1 MKYMIL
7 MYSNPSETRAMSV
20 SNRDAVARKH
30 KALVAEMTASGELL
44 NGAGLAYPEDART
57 MELEGET
64 AVTRAGPFVPG
75 DRHMTAY
82 YVIEWEGPDRAR
94 ALAERVLDFHVTA
107 VEVREVHDWVGM

>member
-1 MKYMIL
+1 MIL
-7 MYSNPSETRAMSV
+7 MYSNPGETRAMATSD
-20 SNRDAVARKH
+20 RDVIARKH
-30 KALVAEMTASGELL
+30 RELVPEMTASRELL
-44 NGAGLAYPEDART
+44 NGAGLAYPEDARA

-82 YVIEWEGPDRAR
+82 YVIECEGPDRAS
-94 ALAERVLDFHVTA
+94 ALGERVLDFHVTA